1 MFGYN
6 VTQMVSVAT
15 GEDMHIS
22 CLVKYESI
30 YRNTYIDFH
39 GQEGLTFDHHTC
51 YIFCGADSQ
60 IEPFRLIGNSMF

>member
-22 CLVKYESI
+22 CLVKHESI
-30 YRNTYIDFH
+30 YRYTCI
-39 GQEGLTFDHHTC
+39 ELLTLTNKPATISEI
-51 YIFCGADSQ
+51 YQ
-60 IEPFRLIGNSMF
+60 VVGNSANLMWSYSK